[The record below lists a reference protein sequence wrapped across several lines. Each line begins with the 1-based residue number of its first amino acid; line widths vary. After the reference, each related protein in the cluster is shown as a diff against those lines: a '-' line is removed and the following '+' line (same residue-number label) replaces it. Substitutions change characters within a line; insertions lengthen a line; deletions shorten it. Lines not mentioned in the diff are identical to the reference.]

1 LNSFLPAKNKWISFM
16 LAAALLI
23 GLVLPYGMN
32 RTYAATD
39 GSQVVISQVYGGGG
53 NSGATLKNDFIEL
66 YNPTDAD
73 IDITGW
79 RVRYYSSNGTLSG
92 STELNGT
99 IKAKAY
105 YLIQEAAGTGGKE
118 SLPTPDV
125 TGSIAMSA
133 STGKVELIK
142 GIDASIVVLDSVPY
156 SSLSATTAA
165 IRKPAPGADPK
176 SRGLDTDNPSDFD
189 TLTAAPRNSTYKE
202 QAAVKAAAVTASP
215 AANAWPAGTKL
226 SVALNSTTVGSS
238 VYSAVSTGGYDL
250 YSAPL
255 AIEVPSTIK
264 AYAAAPGY
272 DNSDVSTFDYPVL
285 QKIGVAETRAVP
297 DGRNVL
303 TEGILTHIDGRE
315 AYIQDATGG
324 IVLFDFPLFADLGD
338 RVQVAGELDIFRN
351 LQEIKPVTGL
361 SYSVVEENAGV
372 PAPQLITAGQLAA
385 ATGEQYEA
393 ELVTMENVTIT
404 AKNGNAVT
412 AEQNGVKFT
421 IFSPLSKLA
430 VGASF
435 EQITGVI
442 KQFDGVYQ
450 FIPLNENALVEKLF
464 SVVATPSA
472 GRIIIGSQVT
482 LSSPTAGAA
491 IHYTVDG
498 TTPTADSTLYTQP
511 ITVNENMTIKAVAV
525 KDGATSEVYTFE
537 YTASQ
542 IPRIRDLQG
551 ETHTSD
557 FAGQAV
563 QGVEGIVTQYGYT
576 FANGAYRGFFMQ
588 DPSPDANA
596 NTSEGIFVFSTS
608 TSLKPAIGDL
618 VSVNGTVSEFNE
630 GSASNLTST
639 QITLTNLRTISSGNP
654 LPAPVVLGKAGRVI
668 PSSIVDNDGMTSF
681 QPAEDAIDFYESL
694 EGMRV
699 ELPNP
704 TILSPYWTSG
714 TGNSQVHNI
723 PTRVENDTADVI
735 TPAGGLVLK
744 GLNNLNPQRLII
756 AYGNPGQQV
765 NTGDKFGGNI
775 TGAIGYNFGNYK
787 VIPAL
792 DSLPPI
798 VGGTFARETSTI
810 AVDNKQLRIASYNIE
825 NFSAGVGAA
834 KIAKL
839 AESIVANLK
848 TPDIVGLVEVQ
859 DNDGETDSGTVEA
872 NQNYAALIQAIQAA
886 GGPLYSFTDIAPVN
900 KADGGAPGG
909 NIRVG
914 FLYNPARVSLSASV
928 NGTKGGATTAVA
940 YNATGDKL
948 TYNPGR
954 IDPLNT
960 AFTDSRKPLAAQF
973 EFQGKKVIVIANHF
987 NSKGGDNGPFG
998 ATQPPVLSSEVQ
1010 RHQIAAVVNR
1020 FVKDVLTAN
1029 PEANIVALG
1038 DLNDFQF
1045 TQTVSIL
1052 KGNEMD
1058 DLIEK
1063 LPLNEQ
1069 YTYTFDGNSQ
1079 VLDHILVSKNL
1090 SAVSD
1095 VDVVHL
1101 NADFSQENGRA
1112 SDHDAVLAQIDIAGT
1127 AGFPL
1132 TVLHTNDTHA
1142 NLDTVSSPNNILRRL
1157 TAIKDAKQTSP
1168 NPILLDAGDV
1178 FSGTLYFNKYLGQA
1192 DLEFMNMAGYDAM
1205 TFGNHE
1211 FDKDSRVLG
1220 DFIAN
1225 AQFPFVSS
1233 NVNFKADPI
1242 LSAKFLDTT
1251 GQPGDNATIY
1261 PALIKQIGGQKVG
1274 LIGLT
1279 TPDTAN
1285 ISSPGDVTF
1294 SEPFA
1299 KAEATVT
1306 QLEAQGI
1313 NKIIVL
1319 SHLGY
1324 DEDKKLAAAV
1334 DGIDVIVGGH
1344 THTKLDQPT
1353 VDNSDIA
1360 PKLIVQT
1367 GEKGL
1372 FLGKLEVK
1380 FDANGV
1386 ITEWNNNL
1394 ISIDAKTGPASTAPY
1409 VIAEDAAA
1417 KVILDTKYKTGI
1429 QELSQTEVGN
1439 SNVVLDGERANVRT
1453 KETNLGNLIAD
1464 GMLAAARAAG
1474 TNAVIAL
1481 QNGGGI
1487 RASINEGPITQGEV
1501 LTVLP
1506 FNNDLVTVTLTGQ
1519 ELLEALENGV
1529 SKVPALDGRFPH
1541 VAGMRF
1547 IYDSTKPENQRVLR
1561 VEVKTAGGYA
1571 PLDLNAQ
1578 YEVATNVF
1586 TAKGGDFYGSM
1597 AKAYNEGR
1605 VKLLFLP
1612 DYEVFTNYIRSVGTI
1627 TADTSAVDGRII
1639 DLKGT
1644 PLDQEPPVTTANAP
1658 TEWMSDD
1665 VQVTLSATDA
1675 VSGVSNT
1682 FYSING
1688 GSFASGTSFT
1698 LSAEGVH
1705 TISFYSVDKAGNEEA
1720 VHTAQVKIDRS
1731 APDVTINADQE
1742 YKLGTSF
1749 TAAYQAADSLSGIV
1763 FEEMTLKAPG
1773 ETAASAIP
1781 NGTVVQLTKAGTYS
1795 LTVTAR
1801 NAAGLT
1807 TVKKKQFSVFIEA
1820 DIKIN
1825 PAVINGNKDD
1835 IIVRV
1840 ELPSGYSNADI
1851 DPATVRLNGV
1861 SPSVDDKDAR
1871 KQEDKGRYRF
1881 NLAQFDLTGPELK
1894 LEFRAYVKGILV
1906 IAHATVEVK
1915 K

>member
-1 LNSFLPAKNKWISFM
+1 M
-16 LAAALLI
+16 
-23 GLVLPYGMN
+23 
-32 RTYAATD
+32 
-39 GSQVVISQVYGGGG
+39 
-53 NSGATLKNDFIEL
+53 
-66 YNPTDAD
+66 
-73 IDITGW
+73 
-79 RVRYYSSNGTLSG
+79 
-92 STELNGT
+92 
-99 IKAKAY
+99 
-105 YLIQEAAGTGGKE
+105 
-118 SLPTPDV
+118 
-125 TGSIAMSA
+125 
-133 STGKVELIK
+133 
-142 GIDASIVVLDSVPY
+142 
-156 SSLSATTAA
+156 
-165 IRKPAPGADPK
+165 
-176 SRGLDTDNPSDFD
+176 
-189 TLTAAPRNSTYKE
+189 
-202 QAAVKAAAVTASP
+202 
-215 AANAWPAGTKL
+215 
-226 SVALNSTTVGSS
+226 
-238 VYSAVSTGGYDL
+238 
-250 YSAPL
+250 
-255 AIEVPSTIK
+255 
-264 AYAAAPGY
+264 
-272 DNSDVSTFDYPVL
+272 
-285 QKIGVAETRAVP
+285 
-297 DGRNVL
+297 L

-315 AYIQDATGG
+315 AYIQDETGG
-324 IVLFDFPLFADLGD
+324 IVLFDFPLFAEIGD
-338 RVQVAGELDIFRN
+338 RVRVSGELDIFRN

-372 PAPQLITAGQLAA
+372 PAPQLITAAQLSAPN
-385 ATGEQYEA
+385 GEQLEA

-412 AEQNGVKFT
+412 ADQNNVNFT

-430 VGASF
+430 VGAHF

-450 FIPLNENALVEKLF
+450 FVPLNENALVEKLF

-482 LSSPTAGAA
+482 LTSPTAGAA

-498 TTPTADSTLYTQP
+498 TTPTADSPLYTQP

-525 KDGATSEVYTFE
+525 NDGVTSEVYTFE

-557 FAGQAV
+557 FTGQAV

-596 NTSEGIFVFSTS
+596 DTSEGIFVFSTS

-630 GSASNLTST
+630 GSNSNLTST
-639 QITLTNLRTISSGNP
+639 QITLTNQRVISSGNP

-668 PSSIVDNDGMTSF
+668 PSSVVDNDGMTSF
-681 QPAEDAIDFYESL
+681 EPAEDAIDFYESL

-714 TGNSQVHNI
+714 TGNSQIHNI
-723 PTRVENDTADVI
+723 PTRIDNDAADVI

-756 AYGNPGQQV
+756 AYGNPGQEV

-775 TGAIGYNFGNYK
+775 TGVVGYNFGNYK
-787 VIPAL
+787 IIPPL
-792 DSLPPI
+792 NGLPQI
-798 VGGTFARETSTI
+798 AGGTFARETSTI
-810 AVDNKQLRIASYNIE
+810 AVDNEQLRIASYNIE
-825 NFSAGVGAA
+825 NFNPGVGAA

-848 TPDIVGLVEVQ
+848 TPDIIGLVEVQ
-859 DNDGETDSGTVEA
+859 DNNGETNDGTVEA
-872 NQNYAALIQAIQAA
+872 NQSYAALIQAIQAA
-886 GGPLYSFTDIAPVN
+886 GGPAYSFTDIAPAN
-900 KADGGAPGG
+900 NADGGAPGG

-914 FLYNPARVSLSASV
+914 FLYNPARVSLSASA
-928 NGTKGGATTAVA
+928 NGTKGGAATAVA
-940 YNATGDKL
+940 YDAGGDRL
-948 TYNPGR
+948 TFNPGR

-960 AFTDSRKPLAAQF
+960 AFTSSRKPLAAQF
-973 EFQGKKVIVIANHF
+973 EFGGEKVIVIANHF

-998 ATQPPVLSSEVQ
+998 GTQPPVLSSEVQ
-1010 RHQIAAVVNR
+1010 RHKIAEVVNG
-1020 FVKDVLTAN
+1020 FVKNVLSAN

-1045 TQTVSIL
+1045 TKTVSIL

-1063 LPLNEQ
+1063 LPLKEQ

-1090 SAVSD
+1090 SAVTD

-1101 NADFSQENGRA
+1101 NADFSPAKGRV

-1142 NLDTVSSPNNILRRL
+1142 NLDTVSSPNNILRRI
-1157 TAIKDAKQTSP
+1157 TAIKEAKQTSP

-1211 FDKDSRVLG
+1211 FDKNSQVLG
-1220 DFIAN
+1220 DFIGN

-1233 NVNFKADPI
+1233 NVNFTADET
-1242 LSAKFLDTT
+1242 LNAKFSDTI
-1251 GQPGDNATIY
+1251 GQPGDNAKIY
-1261 PALIKQIGGQKVG
+1261 PALIKRIGGQKVG

-1306 QLEAQGI
+1306 KLEAQGI

-1334 DGIDVIVGGH
+1334 EGIDIIVGGH

-1372 FLGKLEVK
+1372 FLGKLQVK

-1386 ITEWNNNL
+1386 LTGWNNNL
-1394 ISIDAKTGPASTAPY
+1394 ISIDAKTGTAANAPY

-1417 KVILDTKYKTGI
+1417 KVILDTKYKPGVL
-1429 QELSQTEVGN
+1429 ELSQTVVGN
-1439 SNVVLDGERANVRT
+1439 SDVVLDGERANVRA

-1464 GMLAAARAAG
+1464 GMLAAAKAAG

-1487 RASINEGPITQGEV
+1487 RASINQGLITQGEV

-1529 SKVPALDGRFPH
+1529 SKVPALEGRFPH

-1547 IYDSTKPENQRVLR
+1547 IYDSTKPENQRILR
-1561 VEVKTAGGYA
+1561 VEVKTANGYT

-1627 TADTSAVDGRII
+1627 TADTSAVEGRII
-1639 DLKGT
+1639 DMKGT
-1644 PLDQEPPVTTANAP
+1644 PLDREPPVTTVNAP
-1658 TEWMSDD
+1658 AGWVSDI

-1675 VSGVSNT
+1675 VSGVANT
-1682 FYSING
+1682 FYSVNNG
-1688 GSFASGTSFT
+1688 PFVNGTSFT
-1698 LSAEGVH
+1698 LSDEGVH
-1705 TISFYSVDKAGNEEA
+1705 TVSYYSVDKAGNEEA
-1720 VHTAQVKIDRS
+1720 VRTVQVMIDRS
-1731 APDVTINADQE
+1731 APEVSIDVKAEN
-1742 YKLGTSF
+1742 KLGTAF
-1749 TAAYQAADSLSGIV
+1749 TASYEAVDSLSGIV
-1763 FEEMTLKAPG
+1763 FEQMTLKAPG
-1773 ETAASAIP
+1773 DTAASIVP
-1781 NGTVVQLTKAGTYS
+1781 NGTVVQLNKAGNYT

-1801 NAAGLT
+1801 NGAGLT
-1807 TVKKKQFSVFIEA
+1807 TVKEKQISVFMEA
-1820 DIKIN
+1820 DIKVT
-1825 PAVINGNKDD
+1825 PTVINANKKE
-1835 IIVRV
+1835 ITVRV
-1840 ELPSGYSNADI
+1840 GLPSGYNTDDI
-1851 DPATVRLNGV
+1851 DLASVTLNGV
-1861 SPSVDDKDAR
+1861 HPTVDSNGSQNQA
-1871 KQEDKGRYRF
+1871 DKGQFRF
-1881 NLAQFDLTGPELK
+1881 SLADFDLAGPELK

-1906 IAHATVEVK
+1906 VGNTSVQVQH
-1915 K
+1915 